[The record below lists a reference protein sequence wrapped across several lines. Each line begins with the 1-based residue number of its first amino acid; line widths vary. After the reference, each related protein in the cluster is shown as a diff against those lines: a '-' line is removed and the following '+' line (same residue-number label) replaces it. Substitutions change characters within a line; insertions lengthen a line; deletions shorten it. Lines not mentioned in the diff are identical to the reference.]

1 MSGEQAYGLVI
12 DDAEPELQKQV
23 SDALAAYAAPSRGPQ
38 DDMQKATK
46 LKGAFTSIQDWLLG
60 QVLPALNE
68 AQWLFLT
75 TGALGDRVSFS
86 RDGAQVTAD
95 LLPQGTYAMLEA
107 ARAAKAQRPPW
118 AAVILDFED
127 RVNAIAKGEL
137 VGMDQS
143 GKRRGKPTKV
153 LGAEHFKGKVQNRL
167 DNAVYEVKELLTQV
181 QNAIDSFAPLREETV
196 FRGAKINLE
205 VLKKFTALA
214 ANTSPRSEQEA
225 KFLASAGEKTSG
237 LITSMNTLGQSLEQV
252 GSVLASS
259 SDTLGTR
266 IYELKGA
273 LEEKERLDKGEEVEA
288 GGMFDNDTITAIR
301 HDADTLAQ
309 FMVRAAEAA
318 ESKVSYT
325 GSRVLVKEQ
334 WQTLEGAKPADCIA
348 TVASVVAAIEK
359 ISKIH
364 INVFPKDPDGHLIL
378 PTILIE
384 PIRNY
389 IEWFDDRLALSLVSG
404 EAPKRGPKVSLNPL
418 EVHVLRMCGV
428 FLSKD
433 PLYDYR
439 GEMNVGTFIGDY
451 SGKTEKKTSVK
462 WSGENKKFSMAST
475 SEVVDGASRAE
486 AVQDYID
493 CVFAFANGLQPP
505 MKLSKRKVAVI
516 LRYCVIESV
525 ERTVALTLMNVAQH
539 EPNEAKET
547 ILKHIKKEDEARA
560 AVVKCFTDPQLARVL
575 GDKDFFVNRMFGKQ

>member
-23 SDALAAYAAPSRGPQ
+23 SEALATYAAPSRGPQ
-38 DDMQKATK
+38 DDLMKATK
-46 LKGAFTSIQDWLLG
+46 LKGAYTAIQDWLLG

-68 AQWLFLT
+68 AQWLFLS
-75 TGALGDRVSFS
+75 TGALGDRIPL
-86 RDGAQVTAD
+86 GAQGTAE
-95 LLPQGTYAMLEA
+95 LLPEGTYAMLEA
-107 ARAAKAQRPPW
+107 SRNAKAQRPPW

-167 DNAVYEVKELLTQV
+167 ENAVFEVKELLSQV
-181 QNAIDSFAPLREETV
+181 EIALGTFAPLREETV

-205 VLKKFTALA
+205 VLKKFTAIA
-214 ANTSPRSEQEA
+214 SNTVSRTEAEA

-237 LITSMNTLGQSLEQV
+237 LITSMNTLGQSLTQA
-252 GSVLASS
+252 GSVLATSTDSLSS
-259 SDTLGTR
+259 K

-273 LEEKERLDKGEEVEA
+273 LEEKERLEKGEDIAA
-288 GGMFDNDTITAIR
+288 GGMFDSDTITSIR

-309 FMVRAAEAA
+309 FMVRAAEAS
-318 ESKVSYT
+318 ESKVSFT

-348 TVASVVAAIEK
+348 TVTSVVAALEK
-359 ISKIH
+359 IAKIH
-364 INVFPKDPDGHLIL
+364 VNVFPRDPDGHLML

-389 IEWFDDRLALSLVSG
+389 IEWFDDRLAIALVSG
-404 EAPKRGPKVSLNPL
+404 ETPKRGPKVSLTPL
-418 EVHVLRMCGV
+418 EVHILRMCGV

-439 GEMNVGTFIGDY
+439 GEMNIGTFIGDY

-525 ERTVALTLMNVAQH
+525 ERTIALTLMNVAQH

-547 ILKHIKKEDEARA
+547 ILKHIKKEEEARA
-560 AVVKCFTDPQLARVL
+560 AVIKCFKDPQLARVL
-575 GDKDFFVNRMFGKQ
+575 GDQDFFVNRMFGKQ